1 MISFMEYIQLVK
13 TIQYLIYEVE
23 NLKKDS
29 ETTDKTSSD
38 SSTLEESISTL
49 QTNLD
54 KLNSDFAN
62 YKNQVDSNTTA
73 IATLNQEVAEVAELK
88 TKE

>member
-1 MISFMEYIQLVK
+1 MISLMEYLQLVNV
-13 TIQYLIYEVE
+13 IQYLIYEIE

-29 ETTDKTSSD
+29 KATDKTSSD
-38 SSTLEESISTL
+38 SSALEEKISTL

-54 KLNSDFAN
+54 KLNSDFTN

-73 IATLNQEVAEVAELK
+73 IDTLKQEVAELK

>member
-1 MISFMEYIQLVK
+1 MISLIEYLQLVNVV
-13 TIQYLIYEVE
+13 QYLVCEVE

-29 ETTDKTSSD
+29 KATDKASSD
-38 SSTLEESISTL
+38 NSTLEENISTL

-54 KLNSDFAN
+54 KLNSDFIN
-62 YKNQVDSNTTA
+62 CKNQVDSNTTA
-73 IATLNQEVAEVAELK
+73 ITTLNQEVAELK

>member
-1 MISFMEYIQLVK
+1 MISLIEYLQLVNVV
-13 TIQYLIYEVE
+13 QYLVCEVE

-29 ETTDKTSSD
+29 KATDKASSD
-38 SSTLEESISTL
+38 NSALEEKISTL

-54 KLNSDFAN
+54 KLNSDFIN
-62 YKNQVDSNTTA
+62 CKNQVDSNVTA
-73 IATLNQEVAEVAELK
+73 IDTLKQEVAELS

>member
-1 MISFMEYIQLVK
+1 MISLIEYLQLVNVV
-13 TIQYLIYEVE
+13 QYLVCEVE

-29 ETTDKTSSD
+29 KATDKASSYN
-38 SSTLEESISTL
+38 STLEENISTL

-54 KLNSDFAN
+54 KLNSDFIN
-62 YKNQVDSNTTA
+62 CKNQVDSNVTA
-73 IATLNQEVAEVAELK
+73 IDTLKQEVAELS

>member
-1 MISFMEYIQLVK
+1 MISLIEYLQLVNVV
-13 TIQYLIYEVE
+13 QYLVNEVE

-29 ETTDKTSSD
+29 KATDKTSSD
-38 SSTLEESISTL
+38 NSTLEESISTL

-54 KLNSDFAN
+54 KLNSDFIN
-62 YKNQVDSNTTA
+62 CKNQVDSNVTA
-73 IATLNQEVAEVAELK
+73 IDTLKQEVAELS

>member
-29 ETTDKTSSD
+29 KTTDKTSSD
-38 SSTLEESISTL
+38 ISALEESISTL

-54 KLNSDFAN
+54 KLNSEFTN

-73 IATLNQEVAEVAELK
+73 IDTLKQEVAELK

>member
-29 ETTDKTSSD
+29 KTTDKTSSD

-54 KLNSDFAN
+54 KLNSDFIN
-62 YKNQVDSNTTA
+62 CKNQVDSNVTA
-73 IATLNQEVAEVAELK
+73 IDTLKQEVAELS

>member
-1 MISFMEYIQLVK
+1 MFSLIEYLQLVNVV
-13 TIQYLIYEVE
+13 QYLIYEVE

-38 SSTLEESISTL
+38 SSSLEEKISTL

-54 KLNSDFAN
+54 KLNSGFTK
-62 YKNQVDSNTTA
+62 YKNKVDSNITA
-73 IATLNQEVAEVAELK
+73 INTLKQEVAELK

>member
-1 MISFMEYIQLVK
+1 MISFMEYLQLVNVV
-13 TIQYLIYEVE
+13 QYLIYEIE

-29 ETTDKTSSD
+29 KTTDNTSSD
-38 SSTLEESISTL
+38 NSALEEKISTL

-62 YKNQVDSNTTA
+62 YKNQVDSNVAA
-73 IATLNQEVAEVAELK
+73 INTLNQEAAELK

>member
-29 ETTDKTSSD
+29 ETTDKTSSY

-73 IATLNQEVAEVAELK
+73 ITTLNQEVAELK

>member
-29 ETTDKTSSD
+29 TTTDNASSD
-38 SSTLEESISTL
+38 NSALEEKISTL

-62 YKNQVDSNTTA
+62 YKSQVDSNVTA
-73 IATLNQEVAEVAELK
+73 INTLNQEVAELK

>member
-1 MISFMEYIQLVK
+1 MISLIEYLQLVNVV
-13 TIQYLIYEVE
+13 QYLVCEVE

-29 ETTDKTSSD
+29 KATDKASSD
-38 SSTLEESISTL
+38 NSTLEENISTL

-54 KLNSDFAN
+54 KLNSDFIN
-62 YKNQVDSNTTA
+62 CKNQVDSNVTA
-73 IATLNQEVAEVAELK
+73 IVTLNQEVAELK

>member
-54 KLNSDFAN
+54 KLNSDFIN
-62 YKNQVDSNTTA
+62 CKNQVDSNVTA
-73 IATLNQEVAEVAELK
+73 IDTLKQEVAELK